1 MLTIAIQDETN
12 TDPDKGD
19 NKVVIPLEVTAEAHF
34 SVYGK

>member
-19 NKVVIPLEVTAEAHF
+19 NKVVIPLVVIAEAHF
-34 SVYGK
+34 SLSGK